1 MADTS
6 EPVSNIAG
14 MGAELPTA
22 VAIDG
27 EFFSAG
33 WTSKDVDG
41 LPLHQ
46 IKVAVPPLIPA
57 SVTAEPFPLPSGIL
71 CNGPAALLT
80 DCPRCTGIQAV
91 PPAERLHRID
101 GNLEPRRYPAISC
114 PIPAQD
120 NNLLFLFIRHRG
132 HLLKI

>member
-1 MADTS
+1 M
-6 EPVSNIAG
+6 
-14 MGAELPTA
+14 A

-71 CNGPAALLT
+71 CNGLT
-80 DCPRCTGIQAV
+80 TAFTYRFSIS
-91 PPAERLHRID
+91 
-101 GNLEPRRYPAISC
+101 GNYQIVSPTE
-114 PIPAQD
+114 
-120 NNLLFLFIRHRG
+120 
-132 HLLKI
+132 

>member
-1 MADTS
+1 M
-6 EPVSNIAG
+6 
-14 MGAELPTA
+14 A

-71 CNGPAALLT
+71 CNGPAALLAY
-80 DCPRCTGIQAV
+80 CPVCSGCQTV
-91 PPAERLHRID
+91 PPAERLHCVD
-101 GNLEPRRYPAISC
+101 GNLELRRYPAIPC
-114 PIPAQD
+114 PIPAQGD
-120 NNLLFLFIRHRG
+120 NLLFLFVRHDG
-132 HLLKI
+132 HLLKIWSSGVTGQNSYR

>member
-1 MADTS
+1 MVDTS

-14 MGAELPTA
+14 MGAEFSMA

-80 DCPRCTGIQAV
+80 KGICRRCGQAV
-91 PPAERLHRID
+91 PSAEGLHRVD
-101 GNLEPRRYPAISC
+101 GYT
-114 PIPAQD
+114 
-120 NNLLFLFIRHRG
+120 
-132 HLLKI
+132 